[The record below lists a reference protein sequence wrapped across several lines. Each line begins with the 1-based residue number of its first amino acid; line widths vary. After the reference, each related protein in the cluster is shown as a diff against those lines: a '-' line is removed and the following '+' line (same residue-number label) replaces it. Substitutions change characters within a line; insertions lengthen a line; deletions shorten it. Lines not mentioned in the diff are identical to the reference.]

1 VCFKVLSFVSF
12 NYVAINHQNEEI
24 ESSLVGF
31 GVFDDNTIKDLT
43 LVLGV
48 EQVLNEKLVK
58 TQHIEKDLMV
68 QKG

>member
-12 NYVAINHQNEEI
+12 NYVVINHQNEEI
-24 ESSLVGF
+24 EISLVGF